1 MVFSA
6 FKFPELMSDMNE
18 ETFAP
23 VEPTV
28 PVSLVSDWTGVAG
41 VVGVVFPSALVDA
54 GGGFGSGRPGM
65 FPASG
70 LGTSVALAGA
80 DSGIYLY
87 LYFTEE
93 FQSRQSNFFL

>member
-1 MVFSA
+1 
-6 FKFPELMSDMNE
+6 
-18 ETFAP
+18 
-23 VEPTV
+23 
-28 PVSLVSDWTGVAG
+28 
-41 VVGVVFPSALVDA
+41 
-54 GGGFGSGRPGM
+54 M